1 LTREEH
7 ERRQQEAAALSVTQ
21 LVTSLRT
28 LLGLS
33 AEIGMSETVATACA
47 TLGVKKSGHLKNDA
61 MQAYVNSPGKGLKP
75 PKPVFM

>member
-1 LTREEH
+1 M
-7 ERRQQEAAALSVTQ
+7 
-21 LVTSLRT
+21 